1 MELKL
6 ENLINKEKSNSCL
19 ILGPGE
25 TMAEFPFKRFNGKII
40 VIGDAALRGE
50 GMFVPD
56 YWVVSNNHF
65 PVPYLSLH
73 RKIINRFKKTIFLF
87 AESTLHDNLW
97 KRSIITFKKLLKVK
111 WVLYDERHFDF
122 KKCIPEIKCCK
133 HINKNRDYSTI
144 QELVSKIY
152 KHNSHA
158 RIAGTVFEHALALA
172 LVLGF
177 SKIYIQGVDLPT
189 KPEKNI
195 NKKKRDVSKFG
206 TLGYR
211 YATNIDSKILAQ
223 IYRLDQETEK
233 TLKKRYSNYLYKQK
247 NILVYFFYFIA
258 RKLKDFFVNRFKST
272 LIKSA
277 HNGFK
282 SEILRI
288 LRNVSVYSDIAKK
301 NKIKIYNLS
310 RKSNLNKVK
319 NITYLKKYS
328 A

>member
-158 RIAGTVFEHALALA
+158 GLGKSIFEHALALA

-189 KPEKNI
+189 KPDKNLIKKKDINVRYGELGYKYAINKIDPKNI
-195 NKKKRDVSKFG
+195 SNIEKIQSKTKIIIEKQSNKIFNMENNIFNYLCYWVSKIIIKYLIKKKYHKFSNKIV
-206 TLGYR
+206 
-211 YATNIDSKILAQ
+211 NIM
-223 IYRLDQETEK
+223 
-233 TLKKRYSNYLYKQK
+233 K
-247 NILVYFFYFIA
+247 NI
-258 RKLKDFFVNRFKST
+258 KL
-272 LIKSA
+272 
-277 HNGFK
+277 
-282 SEILRI
+282 
-288 LRNVSVYSDIAKK
+288 YSDIAKK

>member
-111 WVLYDERHFDF
+111 WVLYDDRHFDF

-133 HINKNRDYSTI
+133 YINKNRDYSTI

-152 KHNSHA
+152 KHKD
-158 RIAGTVFEHALALA
+158 IAKIGGTVFEYALALA
-172 LVLGF
+172 LIMGF

-189 KPEKNI
+189 KMENHMR
-195 NKKKRDVSKFG
+195 KKKTDTSKYAP
-206 TLGYR
+206 LGYR
-211 YATNIDSKILAQ
+211 YATNIDPKILVE
-223 IYRLDQETEK
+223 ISDLYSETNK
-233 TLKKRYSNYLYKQK
+233 LIGKKADKIFRQK
-247 NILVYFFYFIA
+247 NNILTYCFYLIAKRLKATFI
-258 RKLKDFFVNRFKST
+258 KSDYNGFKS
-272 LIKSA
+272 
-277 HNGFK
+277 NGFK
-282 SEILRI
+282 SEISKI
-288 LRNVSVYSDIAKK
+288 LKNVGVYSDIAKN

-310 RKSNLNKVK
+310 KKSNLNKVK
-319 NITYLKKYS
+319 NITFLKKYS
-328 A
+328 S

>member
-189 KPEKNI
+189 KPDKNLIKKKDINVRYGELGYKYAINKIDPKNI
-195 NKKKRDVSKFG
+195 SNIEKIQSKTKIIIEKQSNKIFNMENNIFNYLCYWVSKIIIKYLIKKKYHKFSNKIV
-206 TLGYR
+206 
-211 YATNIDSKILAQ
+211 NIM
-223 IYRLDQETEK
+223 
-233 TLKKRYSNYLYKQK
+233 K
-247 NILVYFFYFIA
+247 NI
-258 RKLKDFFVNRFKST
+258 KL
-272 LIKSA
+272 
-277 HNGFK
+277 
-282 SEILRI
+282 
-288 LRNVSVYSDIAKK
+288 YSDIAKK

>member
-158 RIAGTVFEHALALA
+158 GLGKSIVEHALALA

-189 KPEKNI
+189 KPDKNLIKKKDINVRYGELGYKYAINKIDPKNI
-195 NKKKRDVSKFG
+195 SNIEKIQSKTKIIIEKQSNKIFNMENNIFNYLCYCVSKIIIKYLIKKKYHKFSNKIV
-206 TLGYR
+206 
-211 YATNIDSKILAQ
+211 NIM
-223 IYRLDQETEK
+223 
-233 TLKKRYSNYLYKQK
+233 K
-247 NILVYFFYFIA
+247 NI
-258 RKLKDFFVNRFKST
+258 KL
-272 LIKSA
+272 
-277 HNGFK
+277 
-282 SEILRI
+282 
-288 LRNVSVYSDIAKK
+288 YSDIAKK

>member
-158 RIAGTVFEHALALA
+158 GLGKSIVEHALALA

-189 KPEKNI
+189 KPDKNLIKKKDINVRYGELGYKYAINKIDPKNI
-195 NKKKRDVSKFG
+195 SNIEKIQSKTKIIIEKQSNKIFNMENNIFNYLCYWVSKIIIKYLIKKKYHKFSNKIV
-206 TLGYR
+206 
-211 YATNIDSKILAQ
+211 NIM
-223 IYRLDQETEK
+223 
-233 TLKKRYSNYLYKQK
+233 K
-247 NILVYFFYFIA
+247 NI
-258 RKLKDFFVNRFKST
+258 KL
-272 LIKSA
+272 
-277 HNGFK
+277 
-282 SEILRI
+282 
-288 LRNVSVYSDIAKK
+288 YSDIAKK